1 MSHALPEW
9 RVASDTS
16 IGSERAMTS
25 EALMSPSELANI
37 LLEAF
42 NTMLSE
48 CESYVQYVEQ
58 RFRLEEEHLR
68 QVKIMLER
76 QRDLDMRINS
86 KLAVL
91 PGLLPDP
98 GRLSNLRNTW
108 GDMRLS
114 EMWGTYHGAVCASPV
129 LVHIFSKTESCKLT

>member
-48 CESYVQYVEQ
+48 CESYVQYMDQ
-58 RFRLEEEHLR
+58 RFRL
-68 QVKIMLER
+68 LER